1 MSSAQSPPTF
11 GMATATPRLMVTMPP
26 ATEDFSWGIRNA
38 RTTFY
43 GCVGTLPRPLYVALI
58 SWPWLLYYGSA
69 SWDLRWS

>member
-1 MSSAQSPPTF
+1 
-11 GMATATPRLMVTMPP
+11 MPP